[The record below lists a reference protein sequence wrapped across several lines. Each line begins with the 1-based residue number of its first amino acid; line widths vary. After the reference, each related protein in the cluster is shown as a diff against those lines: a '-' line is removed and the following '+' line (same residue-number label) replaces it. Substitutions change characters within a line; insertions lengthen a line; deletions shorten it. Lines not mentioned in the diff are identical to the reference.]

1 LQHIA
6 IIIRWILIHFKI
18 IIITSSSLPKRE
30 VSNGLYGEKDGIL
43 LVLPLILVQVA
54 KTICEGITRIDR
66 ESKSKEDRTFKE
78 AKLYDY
84 IRSQELDRLI
94 AELYQTHTKMFKLQN
109 KEERYHQTL
118 WKETKN
124 NKKEKE
130 TK

>member
-1 LQHIA
+1 MQHIA

-78 AKLYDY
+78 AKLYEDGPHLAA
-84 IRSQELDRLI
+84 SKVD
-94 AELYQTHTKMFKLQN
+94 
-109 KEERYHQTL
+109 
-118 WKETKN
+118 N
-124 NKKEKE
+124 NFDFSTGLVENPFALHLFDISSCIG
-130 TK
+130 